1 MRTLHSYTFVA
12 LLAASIL
19 MLSTSVWAQDAKII
33 PAPSDLGAPPN
44 DAVKSSTGLIS
55 KTITPGT
62 SSEKPI
68 ATDIVTVNYTGWRS
82 DGMMFDSS
90 VARGQASTFP
100 LDKVMP
106 GWRECVMLMTIGET
120 RRCWVPQALAYN
132 GRAGRPTGTV
142 VFDIELIDFRPS
154 PLIAP
159 PDVKAPPA
167 DAKRTASGLAYK
179 VLRPGKGTRSPSP
192 FSQVSVHYTGW
203 TTDGRMFDS
212 SVPSGMPRT
221 MRLDEVIKGWS
232 EGVPMMTEGERTRF
246 WIPENLAYGGQGDGP
261 RGMLVFDIEL
271 VEIQ

>member
-1 MRTLHSYTFVA
+1 MRILLSITLVA
-12 LLAASIL
+12 LLA
-19 MLSTSVWAQDAKII
+19 TSAAAQDTKII
-33 PAPSDLGAPPN
+33 PAPADLGAPPN

-55 KTITPGT
+55 KTLKPGT
-62 SSEKPI
+62 SDEKPI
-68 ATDIVTVNYTGWRS
+68 ATDVVTVNYTGWRS
-82 DGMMFDSS
+82 DGMMVDSS

-100 LDKVMP
+100 LDKVMA

-159 PDVKAPPA
+159 PDVKGPPD
-167 DAKRTASGLAYK
+167 DAKRTPSGLAYK

-203 TTDGRMFDS
+203 TTEGRMFDS
-212 SVPSGMPRT
+212 SVPSGMPRS

-232 EGVPMMTEGERTRF
+232 EGVPMMTEGERMRL
-246 WIPENLAYGGQGDGP
+246 WVPEKLAYEGKSDP
-261 RGMLVFDIEL
+261 KGMLVFDIEL
-271 VEIQ
+271 VAIQ

>member
-1 MRTLHSYTFVA
+1 MRTLLLVA
-12 LLAASIL
+12 FIAVLA
-19 MLSTSVWAQDAKII
+19 TSAAAQDLKII

-55 KTITPGT
+55 KTIKPGAGD
-62 SSEKPI
+62 EKPI
-68 ATDIVTVNYTGWRS
+68 ATDVVTVNYTGWRS
-82 DGMMFDSS
+82 DGMMVDSS

-100 LDKVMP
+100 LDKVMA

-142 VFDIELIDFRPS
+142 VFDIELIDLRPS
-154 PLIAP
+154 PLIPP
-159 PDVKAPPA
+159 PDVKAPPE

-203 TTDGRMFDS
+203 TAEGRMFDS
-212 SVPSGMPRT
+212 SVPSGMPRS

-232 EGVPMMTEGERTRF
+232 EGVPMMTEGERMRL
-246 WIPENLAYGGQGDGP
+246 WIPEKLAYEGKSDP
-261 RGMLVFDIEL
+261 KGMLVFDIEL
-271 VEIQ
+271 VAIQ

>member
-1 MRTLHSYTFVA
+1 MRTLLSVMFVA
-12 LLAASIL
+12 LLVSSAA
-19 MLSTSVWAQDAKII
+19 AQDTKLI

-55 KTITPGT
+55 KTIKSGT
-62 SSEKPI
+62 SDEKPI
-68 ATDIVTVNYTGWRS
+68 ATDVVTVNYTGWRS
-82 DGMMFDSS
+82 DGMMVDSS

-100 LDKVMP
+100 LDKVMA

-159 PDVKAPPA
+159 PDVKGPPD
-167 DAKRTASGLAYK
+167 DAKRTPSGLAYK

-203 TTDGRMFDS
+203 TTEGRMFDS
-212 SVPSGMPRT
+212 SVPSGMPRS

-232 EGVPMMTEGERTRF
+232 EGVPMMTEGERMRL
-246 WIPENLAYGGQGDGP
+246 WVPEKLAYEGKSDP
-261 RGMLVFDIEL
+261 KGMLVFDIEL
-271 VEIQ
+271 VAIQ

>member
-1 MRTLHSYTFVA
+1 MRTLLSLTFVVV
-12 LLAASIL
+12 LA
-19 MLSTSVWAQDAKII
+19 TSVLSVATSAAAQDAKII

-55 KTITPGT
+55 KTIKPGT
-62 SSEKPI
+62 SDEKPI
-68 ATDIVTVNYTGWRS
+68 ATDVVTVHYTGWRS

-90 VARGQASTFP
+90 VSRGTASTFP
-100 LDKVMP
+100 LDKVMA

-159 PDVKAPPA
+159 PDVKAPPE

-192 FSQVSVHYTGW
+192 FSQVTVHYTGW

-212 SVPSGMPRT
+212 SVPRGVPT
-221 MRLDEVIKGWS
+221 QMRLDEVIKGWT
-232 EGVPMMTEGERTRF
+232 EGVPMMTEGERMRF
-246 WIPENLAYGGQGDGP
+246 WIPENLAYGGKGDGP

-271 VEIQ
+271 VAIQ

>member
-1 MRTLHSYTFVA
+1 
-12 LLAASIL
+12 
-19 MLSTSVWAQDAKII
+19 MLSFMFFAVLATGAAAQDAKII
-33 PAPSDLGAPPN
+33 PAPSDLTAPPN
-44 DAVKSSTGLIS
+44 DAVKTPTGLIS
-55 KTITPGT
+55 KMVKPGT
-62 SSEKPI
+62 SDEKPI
-68 ATDIVTVNYTGWRS
+68 ATDVVTVNYTGWRG

-90 VARGQASTFP
+90 VARGAASTFP
-100 LDKVMP
+100 LDRVMA

-120 RRCWVPQALAYN
+120 RRCWVPQPLAYN

-167 DAKRTASGLAYK
+167 DAKRTANGLAYK

-212 SVPSGMPRT
+212 SVPSGMPRS

-232 EGVPMMTEGERTRF
+232 EGVPLMTEGERTRF
-246 WIPENLAYGGQGDGP
+246 WIPENLAYGGRGEGP

>member
-1 MRTLHSYTFVA
+1 MRTLFSLLFVA
-12 LLAASIL
+12 LLASSAA
-19 MLSTSVWAQDAKII
+19 AQDTKII
-33 PAPSDLGAPPN
+33 PAPPDLGAPPN

-55 KTITPGT
+55 KTLKPGT
-62 SSEKPI
+62 SDEKPI
-68 ATDIVTVNYTGWRS
+68 ATDVVTVNYT
-82 DGMMFDSS
+82 
-90 VARGQASTFP
+90 
-100 LDKVMP
+100 

-159 PDVKAPPA
+159 PDVKGPPD
-167 DAKRTASGLAYK
+167 DAKRTPSGLAYK

-203 TTDGRMFDS
+203 TTEGRMFDS
-212 SVPSGMPRT
+212 SVPSGMPRS

-232 EGVPMMTEGERTRF
+232 EGVPMMTEGERMRL
-246 WIPENLAYGGQGDGP
+246 WVPEKLAYEGKSDP
-261 RGMLVFDIEL
+261 KGMLVFDIEL
-271 VEIQ
+271 VAIQ

>member
-1 MRTLHSYTFVA
+1 MRILLSSITLVA
-12 LLAASIL
+12 LLA
-19 MLSTSVWAQDAKII
+19 TSAAAQDAKII

-55 KTITPGT
+55 KTIKPGT
-62 SSEKPI
+62 SDEKPI

-82 DGMMFDSS
+82 DGMMVDSS
-90 VARGQASTFP
+90 VARGTASTFP
-100 LDKVMP
+100 LDKVMA

-142 VFDIELIDFRPS
+142 VFDIELIDLRPS

-159 PDVKAPPA
+159 PDLKAPPA

-212 SVPSGMPRT
+212 SVPRGVPT
-221 MRLDEVIKGWS
+221 QMRLDEVIKGWS
-232 EGVPMMTEGERTRF
+232 EGVPLMTEGERTRF
-246 WIPENLAYGGQGDGP
+246 WVPENLAYGGKGDGP

-271 VEIQ
+271 VSIQ